1 MKIDYNKADLDMLET
16 YSISRNENKVTHS
29 ERMRRKA
36 KFYNVDKIEELVNK
50 QKKSLRIGTH
60 TFYHED

>member
-36 KFYNVDKIEELVNK
+36 KFYNVDRVEQIVNK
-50 QKKSLRIGTH
+50 HRRSSKIGSH

>member
-36 KFYNVDKIEELVNK
+36 KFYNVAK
-50 QKKSLRIGTH
+50 H
-60 TFYHED
+60 